1 MKERKMQWK
10 FWRQAPSDG
19 SGSNNGGVK
28 LPKPKELPSQI
39 GMYLVVHE
47 KLDPDWVW
55 ALKCVLRQRPERRR
69 YFDFRVFD
77 PAAAQV
83 ANVQILN
90 YISLDTHPELVLFKG
105 RYDKDVRDLELDG
118 TPPVPNAA

>member
-1 MKERKMQWK
+1 MQWK
-10 FWRQAPSDG
+10 FWHREPSG
-19 SGSNNGGVK
+19 GAGSNTGGVK

-55 ALKCVLRQRPERRR
+55 ALRCVLRQRPERRR

-77 PAAAQV
+77 PAGAQAAKIQV
-83 ANVQILN
+83 SD
-90 YISLDTHPELVLFKG
+90 YTSLDVHPELILFQG
-105 RYDKDVRDLELDG
+105 RYDKDVRDPELDR
-118 TPPVPNAA
+118 TPPVPSAA

>member
-1 MKERKMQWK
+1 MQWK
-10 FWRQAPSDG
+10 FWRREPLG
-19 SGSNNGGVK
+19 SGGSNTGGVK

-55 ALKCVLRQRPERRR
+55 ELRCVLRQRPERRR

-77 PAAAQV
+77 PAGTHAAKFQV
-83 ANVQILN
+83 LD
-90 YISLDTHPELVLFKG
+90 YTSLDAHPEFILFQG
-105 RYDKDVRDLELDG
+105 RYDKDFREPELDR
-118 TPPVPNAA
+118 TPPVPSAE

>member
-1 MKERKMQWK
+1 MKWK
-10 FWRQAPSDG
+10 FWHRIPSG
-19 SGSNNGGVK
+19 GGSNADTNK

-55 ALKCVLRQRPERRR
+55 ALRCVQRPRTERKR

-77 PAAAQV
+77 PVSART
-83 ANVQILN
+83 ANVQVIN
-90 YISLDTHPELVLFKG
+90 YTSLDHHPELILFKG
-105 RYDKDVRDLELDG
+105 RYDKDVRDPELDRS
-118 TPPVPNAA
+118 PPVPSAA